1 MKVILTRDVPKLGDM
16 GTIQD
21 VKNGY
26 ARNFLIPQGMAV
38 VATSGMVKQVEQRQ
52 AAEERRIAALEEEMR
67 ELSEQID
74 GLRIE
79 IHARVGEQGRLYG
92 SVTSGDIAERLAAEV
107 GHEIDRR
114 TIEMDGP
121 IREIGEFEVP
131 IRLVGRLIPKITVEV
146 YDPDQPMTRA
156 AAREEAAAAEAAA
169 EAAEAAETEAFVAEA
184 EAAEAAEAGEP
195 VVAEAAD
202 PDAVGEPVEAESTVE
217 AADEPAEEADTD
229 DAEADEA
236 EEADEESS

>member
-21 VKNGY
+21 VKNGF
-26 ARNFLIPQGMAV
+26 ARNYLIPQGMAV

-52 AAEERRIAALEEEMR
+52 AAEERRIAQLEEEMR

-74 GLRIE
+74 GLRVE

-92 SVTSGDIAERLAAEV
+92 SVTSGDIAEQLAVAV
-107 GHEIDRR
+107 GHEVDRR

-121 IREIGEFEVP
+121 IREIGEFEIPV
-131 IRLVGRLIPKITVEV
+131 RLVGRLIPKITVEV

-156 AAREEAAAAEAAA
+156 AARAEAEAAAAA
-169 EAAEAAETEAFVAEA
+169 EAEA
-184 EAAEAAEAGEP
+184 EAAEAEAFAAEVEAADSLEAEAANAEAG
-195 VVAEAAD
+195 D
-202 PDAVGEPVEAESTVE
+202 EPVEAEAGEDT
-217 AADEPAEEADTD
+217 ADESDEAEAEEAEAA
-229 DAEADEA
+229 DAEADESD
-236 EEADEESS
+236 EGDEETS

>member
-21 VKNGY
+21 VKNGF
-26 ARNFLIPQGMAV
+26 ARNFLIPQGLAV
-38 VATSGMVKQVEQRQ
+38 VATSGMVKQVEERQ

-74 GLRIE
+74 GMRIE

-92 SVTSGDIAERLAAEV
+92 SVTSGDIAEQLSAAV
-107 GHEIDRR
+107 DNEIDRR

-156 AAREEAAAAEAAA
+156 AAR
-169 EAAEAAETEAFVAEA
+169 AEA
-184 EAAEAAEAGEP
+184 EAAEAAAAE
-195 VVAEAAD
+195 AEAAEAEAFAAEAEAAESAASEATD
-202 PDAVGEPVEAESTVE
+202 PDAAGEPVEAEPTAE
-217 AADEPAEEADTD
+217 AADDEVEEAD
-229 DAEADEA
+229 ADEA
-236 EEADEESS
+236 EEEADEETS

>member
-21 VKNGY
+21 VKNGF
-26 ARNFLIPQGMAV
+26 ARNYLIPQGMAV
-38 VATSGMVKQVEQRQ
+38 VATSGIVKQVEQRQ
-52 AAEERRIAALEEEMR
+52 AAEERRIAQLEEEMR

-74 GLRIE
+74 GLRVE

-92 SVTSGDIAERLAAEV
+92 SVTSGDIAEQLALAV
-107 GHEIDRR
+107 GHDVDRR

-121 IREIGEFEVP
+121 IREIGEFEIP

-156 AAREEAAAAEAAA
+156 AARAEAEAAAAA
-169 EAAEAAETEAFVAEA
+169 EAEA
-184 EAAEAAEAGEP
+184 EAAEAEAFAAEVEAAESLEAEAADAEAGDDLVEAEAGEDTADGTAEAEAED
-195 VVAEAAD
+195 AEAA
-202 PDAVGEPVEAESTVE
+202 
-217 AADEPAEEADTD
+217 
-229 DAEADEA
+229 DAEADESD
-236 EEADEESS
+236 EGDEETS